1 MNRDGVGQG
10 LAVIPSG
17 VFVVAAEHGGRR
29 TAVLASFVQQCAFD
43 PPGVTVAVNVR
54 RPLLSAIL
62 NSRRFAISTMANE
75 SKDSL
80 RRFWKGTPDGKDPFE
95 GLETVAFQTGIPI
108 LKDAIAFL
116 ECSLETSIDCGDHV
130 LCVGRVLNGGRIGE
144 GEPLVRV
151 RKDGFEY

>member
-1 MNRDGVGQG
+1 MSREGIGQG

-17 VFVVAAEHGGRR
+17 VFVVAAESGGKRE
-29 TAVLASFVQQCAFD
+29 AVLASFVQQCGFN

-62 NSRRFAISTMANE
+62 NSGRFAISTMANE

-80 RRFWKGTPDGKDPFE
+80 RRFWKGAPDGQDPFE
-95 GLETVAFQTGIPI
+95 GLETVTFETGLPI

-116 ECSLETSIDCGDHV
+116 ECSLEASVDCGDHV
-130 LCVGRVLNGGRIGE
+130 ICVGRILNGGRLGD
-144 GEPLVRV
+144 GEPMVRV